1 MHILHHIMTE
11 KPLNTMPRFF
21 IPTSPTPHADYVLP
35 EAASHHAMRVLRL
48 AAGDG
53 VVVFDGRGCE
63 WPAQIVRMEKQGVT
77 LRVGDA
83 ITPHR
88 ESALAVTL
96 IQGISGG
103 ERMDFTLQKAVELG
117 VQRIQPVT
125 CARSVVRLTG
135 ERAQKRQQHWQQMVI
150 SACEQCGRNVV
161 PEVLP
166 IVAFNEGVHNAD
178 AGLRLLLD
186 PVAKRTLRELPLP
199 NAGVCLLAGPE
210 GGFDSRE
217 LAQAFQAGFVGVRL
231 GPRVLRTETAALAA
245 VSAMQMLWGDF

>member
-1 MHILHHIMTE
+1 
-11 KPLNTMPRFF
+11 
-21 IPTSPTPHADYVLP
+21 
-35 EAASHHAMRVLRL
+35 MRVLRL
-48 AAGDG
+48 VAGDG

-63 WPAQIVRMEKQGVT
+63 WPAQIVQMEKQGVT

-83 ITPHR
+83 ITPQR
-88 ESALAVTL
+88 ESSLVVTL

-117 VQRIQPVT
+117 VQQIRPVT

-135 ERAQKRQQHWQQMVI
+135 ERAQKRQQHWQQLVI

-166 IVAFNEGVHNAD
+166 IAAFSEGLHNTD
-178 AGLRLLLD
+178 MGLRILLD
-186 PVAKRTLRELPLP
+186 PVAKQTLRELPLP

-217 LAQAFQAGFVGVRL
+217 MAQAVQAGFVGVRL

>member
-1 MHILHHIMTE
+1 MTE
-11 KPLNTMPRFF
+11 KPLNAMPRFF
-21 IPTSPTPHADYVLP
+21 ITTSPIPYTDYVLP
-35 EAASHHAMRVLRL
+35 EAASHHAVRVLRL
-48 AAGDG
+48 AAGDM
-53 VVVFDGRGCE
+53 VAVFDGSGCE
-63 WPAQIVRMEKQGVT
+63 WPAQIVRVEKHGVI
-77 LRVGDA
+77 LQIGDA

-96 IQGISGG
+96 IQGISSG

-117 VQRIQPVT
+117 VQRIQPVA
-125 CARSVVRLTG
+125 CVRSVVRLTG
-135 ERAQKRQQHWQQMVI
+135 ERAQKRQQHWQQLVI

-166 IVAFNEGVHNAD
+166 IVAFNEGVHHAD

-186 PVAKRTLRELPLP
+186 PVAKLTLRELPPP

-210 GGFDSRE
+210 GGFDPGE
-217 LAQAFQAGFVGVRL
+217 MAQAFQVGFVGVRL